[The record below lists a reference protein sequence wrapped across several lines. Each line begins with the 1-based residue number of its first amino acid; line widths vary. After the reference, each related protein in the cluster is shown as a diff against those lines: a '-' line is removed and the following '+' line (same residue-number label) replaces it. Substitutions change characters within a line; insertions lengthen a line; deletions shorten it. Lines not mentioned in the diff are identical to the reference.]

1 MTRTVAGYTCWG
13 NVNDS
18 WLKISLKERHEGSLQ
33 LCTCSAPALK
43 LGRRKKEKTEIEKW
57 CCVGFTRALV
67 VRQMTATHNLSSLVS
82 LLEWGHRSWRRA
94 VFSHTNEPLL
104 RPLLML
110 CVCVRIIVLSN
121 SPVSQT
127 IVANAFVLWSACL
140 FFFLL
145 WVLCLQHAAFLHG
158 QMWVMSLFS
167 LLFLAEFCKLC
178 FSGSSPQRCLWH
190 WIVVD
195 LLVRPRNSK
204 RLIRLTPGRCLL
216 VGETGEARL
225 TSSYVNSTSSLC
237 KDSKR

>member
-82 LLEWGHRSWRRA
+82 LLEWGHRSWRRG

-110 CVCVRIIVLSN
+110 CVCVCIIVLSN

-140 FFFLL
+140 FFFFF
-145 WVLCLQHAAFLHG
+145 CGFCACSTQ
-158 QMWVMSLFS
+158 LFYMDKC
-167 LLFLAEFCKLC
+167 E
-178 FSGSSPQRCLWH
+178 
-190 WIVVD
+190 
-195 LLVRPRNSK
+195 
-204 RLIRLTPGRCLL
+204 
-216 VGETGEARL
+216 
-225 TSSYVNSTSSLC
+225 
-237 KDSKR
+237 

>member
-43 LGRRKKEKTEIEKW
+43 LGRRKKKKKEIEKW

-82 LLEWGHRSWRRA
+82 LLEWGHRSWRRG

-110 CVCVRIIVLSN
+110 CVCVCASLYFLIPQSHKPLWQMLLCCGVL
-121 SPVSQT
+121 V
-127 IVANAFVLWSACL
+127 C
-140 FFFLL
+140 FFFSSVGFVPAARSFFTWTNVSNVFVFLVVFSRIL
-145 WVLCLQHAAFLHG
+145 QIVFFWVKSAALPLTLDCCRFTG
-158 QMWVMSLFS
+158 QA
-167 LLFLAEFCKLC
+167 AE
-178 FSGSSPQRCLWH
+178 
-190 WIVVD
+190 
-195 LLVRPRNSK
+195 
-204 RLIRLTPGRCLL
+204 
-216 VGETGEARL
+216 
-225 TSSYVNSTSSLC
+225 
-237 KDSKR
+237 